1 MIVEIREGVFGEVNG
16 QEVKIFTLINSSGM
30 ELSCINYGCTITKVL
45 VPDQNDKVENVVLG
59 FDSIE
64 EYINHSPF
72 FGCVVGRVAGRIAS
86 SQFELDGITYDLPNN
101 EGVNHLHGGDHGFD
115 KVIWDA
121 KVEKGADELKVIFS
135 HESSDGTAGYPG
147 TVTVNITYTLNNKNE
162 LDISYYATTD
172 KKTLINLTNHSYFNL
187 SGDLKRDIL
196 EHELTLKSDH
206 FLKLSDSLLPTGELE
221 AVDGT
226 AFDFRNGRKLKDG
239 VQSDHQQNRLVGGGY
254 DHPLVLSTNR
264 EEEICL
270 IDHQNGRKLI
280 VETDEPSVVL
290 YTSNMMADD
299 FEIRGV
305 TARKH
310 LGVCLETQQ
319 HPDAI
324 HHPTFPSIVLDKDEE
339 YRTSTKYRFS
349 VM

>member
-1 MIVEIREGVFGEVNG
+1 MEIREGIFGEVNG
-16 QEVKIFTLINSSGM
+16 QEVKIFTLINGSGM

-45 VPDQNDKVENVVLG
+45 VPDQNGKVENVVLG

-72 FGCVVGRVAGRIAS
+72 FGCVVGRVAGRIAN

-121 KVEKGADELKVIFS
+121 KVEKGADELKVIFT
-135 HESSDGTAGYPG
+135 HKSSDGTAGYPG
-147 TVTVNITYTLNNKNE
+147 NVTVSITYTLNNKNE
-162 LDISYYATTD
+162 LDIFYHATTD

-226 AFDFRNGRKLKDG
+226 AFDFRDGRELKDG
-239 VQSDHQQNRLVGGGY
+239 VQSDHQQNKLVGGGY

-270 IDHQNGRKLI
+270 IDHQAGRKLI

-299 FEIRGV
+299 FEVRGV
-305 TARKH
+305 TARKY
-310 LGVCLETQQ
+310 LGVCLETQHQ
-319 HPDAI
+319 PDAI
-324 HHPTFPSIVLDKDEE
+324 HHPTFPSILLDKDEE